1 MRWCIAGWRQSAQ
14 VVEEV
19 AAALARDDPSPQP
32 GGAELVE
39 HRPPPRRPPAR

>member
-1 MRWCIAGWRQSAQ
+1 

-32 GGAELVE
+32 SNAELVE
-39 HRPPPRRPPAR
+39 HVTADQRPPSW